1 MKVFGGAVNPP
12 PASLSHCKMPKHHL
26 DVAFR
31 YALSTPKVA
40 CAVIGMATHEELQ
53 QNLHRAKTFAALSQ
67 SEHSQ
72 LLNTVGEPS
81 WSSCMI

>member
-1 MKVFGGAVNPP
+1 
-12 PASLSHCKMPKHHL
+12 MPKHHL

-31 YALSTPKVA
+31 YALSQPNVA

-53 QNLHRAKTFAALSQ
+53 DNLHRAKTFAGLSQ

-72 LLNTVGEPS
+72 ILLLGKEMAGRWRSHLGPVV
-81 WSSCMI
+81 